1 MPSKSF
7 EDSQKQLEELQ
18 KPDRDFQV
26 EKSDIDRQIEE
37 LTKKRS
43 QLENEEDEAL
53 IKKSKAVDTLITELK
68 EKDKIPDHE
77 TIEDMYRLSKNGDAV
92 NECIKLTQRAFEDA
106 GLENL
111 DISDRKKVKYIKSV
125 DEINDAEA
133 SDKPQIF
140 VKPIEREMR
149 NFWGSRYRPPRYEQT
164 DEVLVIVKLNN
175 GTDPKENTVIE
186 AVVKTTTKD
195 GKVSLEMDEKA
206 QGLYRLESQD
216 QYTEAFQG
224 TGGYEGK
231 VRRGDMTYD
240 DYLESYRKEH
250 KESLQNYHQRRDKN
264 LDKNPE
270 YTASKQE
277 REDFIEGIS
286 ERYTAQLE
294 AAQKL
299 KDEIIKKADERIAE
313 YDRIQNEIFG
323 SDSFMAL
330 LGTIG
335 LLAKEDSERRT
346 RDEEPINERKIAQ
359 LKANI
364 QKLYPSLGE
373 GLLER
378 MLS

>member
-1 MPSKSF
+1 
-7 EDSQKQLEELQ
+7 
-18 KPDRDFQV
+18 
-26 EKSDIDRQIEE
+26 
-37 LTKKRS
+37 
-43 QLENEEDEAL
+43 
-53 IKKSKAVDTLITELK
+53 
-68 EKDKIPDHE
+68 
-77 TIEDMYRLSKNGDAV
+77 
-92 NECIKLTQRAFEDA
+92 
-106 GLENL
+106 
-111 DISDRKKVKYIKSV
+111 
-125 DEINDAEA
+125 
-133 SDKPQIF
+133 
-140 VKPIEREMR
+140 
-149 NFWGSRYRPPRYEQT
+149 
-164 DEVLVIVKLNN
+164 
-175 GTDPKENTVIE
+175 
-186 AVVKTTTKD
+186 
-195 GKVSLEMDEKA
+195 
-206 QGLYRLESQD
+206 
-216 QYTEAFQG
+216 
-224 TGGYEGK
+224 
-231 VRRGDMTYD
+231 MTYD